1 MEPTTT
7 LLLSLFVVALAFG
20 AGAQFSRL
28 CLLGGLRDGFGQRNY
43 GRLAVY
49 LVTIAVALLGA
60 ALVQS
65 LAGVDF
71 NNTKPPFR
79 NPQFAWGRYIIGGF
93 VFGVG
98 MVLARGCPLRHMVRL
113 GQGHLPSLTILIVV
127 ALTTYVMTRT
137 SVYADWFLPWVG
149 GMSIDLTR
157 FGIAHQDLASLL
169 GGGGNLNLV
178 LSLIIGAG
186 LLLFAVR
193 YLRNLGGWLGAAMVG
208 AMVAAA
214 YYLTGG
220 PLGKAALEASEL
232 MDTPPEGLGTQ
243 SFSFAAPLGDV
254 VHYLSLGGASVALTF
269 GVVAVVGVLLG
280 GFVSTLIRR
289 EFSFQG
295 FGNLHET
302 SINLLG
308 AILLGV
314 GSVLAMGCTV
324 GHGFSG
330 IATLALGSIVAML
343 AIVAGSW
350 SMLKLET
357 QWGQESPASCG

>member
-20 AGAQFSRL
+20 AGSQFSRL
-28 CLLGGLRDGFGQRNY
+28 CLLGGLRDGFGQRQY
-43 GRLAVY
+43 GRLSVY
-49 LVTIAVALLGA
+49 LVAVAVALLGA
-60 ALVQS
+60 ALAQS
-65 LAGVDF
+65 FAGIDLD
-71 NNTKPPFR
+71 NTKPPFR
-79 NPQFAWGRYIIGGF
+79 SPQFAWGRYIIGGF
-93 VFGVG
+93 LFGVG
-98 MVLARGCPLRHMVRL
+98 MVLARGCPLRNMVRL
-113 GQGHLPSLTILIVV
+113 GQGNLPSLPILVVV

-149 GMSIDLTR
+149 GLSIDLTR
-157 FGIAHQDLASLL
+157 FGIAHQDLASLM
-169 GGGGNLNLV
+169 GGGAGLALA
-178 LSLIIGAG
+178 LALLIGLG
-186 LLLFAVR
+186 LLLFAAR
-193 YLRNLGGWLGAAMVG
+193 HLRGVGGWLGAAIVG

-214 YYLTGG
+214 YDLTGG
-220 PLGKAALEASEL
+220 PLGKAALEAAEL

-254 VHYLSLGGASVALTF
+254 VHYLNLGGASVALTF
-269 GVVAVVGVLLG
+269 GVVAVAGVLLG
-280 GFVSTLIRR
+280 GLVSTLIRR

-295 FGNLHET
+295 FANLRET

-330 IATLALGSIVAML
+330 IATLALGSFVAMA
-343 AIVAGSW
+343 AIVAGTW
-350 SMLKLET
+350 SALKVEALL
-357 QWGQESPASCG
+357 SRKPPASCG